1 MGSSLLTRPD
11 LGAIAEFE
19 QRLVHLEA
27 LVKEM
32 RAELNA
38 LKVQLP
44 EEDLIRLEKMKAY
57 QRLADQMLNVSAK
70 A

>member
-1 MGSSLLTRPD
+1 MGSSLLVRPD
-11 LGAIAEFE
+11 LGAISQLE

-27 LVKEM
+27 LIKEM
-32 RAELNA
+32 RAELNG
-38 LKVQLP
+38 LKVQLT